1 MTIKI
6 CAALFCAAAIALSS
20 VAVTPADAQ
29 TTQKRATTKKV
40 AKKYGPVPT
49 SMAPPP
55 RARITVQRR
64 TFLDAGTHVIP
75 GDRKFTDYAY
85 PPTYYPASVAD
96 NRAGMYIDQTALPG
110 PFTLPGRSNPWP
122 WNWCVGC

>member
-1 MTIKI
+1 MTMKLW
-6 CAALFCAAAIALSS
+6 AAVFCAAAIALTS
-20 VAVTPADAQ
+20 VAITPADAQ
-29 TTQKRATTKKV
+29 SQKRTVTKKS
-40 AKKYGPVPT
+40 AKKYGPVPI
-49 SMAPPP
+49 SMAPP

-96 NRAGMYIDQTALPG
+96 NRAGMYVDQSALPG
-110 PFTLPGRSNPWP
+110 PFTLPGRDNPWP

>member
-1 MTIKI
+1 MTLKI
-6 CAALFCAAAIALSS
+6 CAALFCAAALTLAP

-29 TTQKRATTKKV
+29 TQKKSATKKS
-40 AKKYGPVPT
+40 AKKYGPVPI

-55 RARITVQRR
+55 RSRITVTRR

-75 GDRKFTDYAY
+75 GDRKFTDYAL
-85 PPTYYPASVAD
+85 PPAYYPASVAD

-110 PFTLPGRSNPWP
+110 PFTLPGRDNPWP

>member
-1 MTIKI
+1 MTLKI
-6 CAALFCAAAIALSS
+6 CAALFCAAALTLSPI
-20 VAVTPADAQ
+20 AVTPADAQ
-29 TTQKRATTKKV
+29 TQKKSATKKA
-40 AKKYGPVPT
+40 AKKYGPVPI

-55 RARITVQRR
+55 RSRITVTRR

-75 GDRKFTDYAY
+75 GDRKFTDYAL
-85 PPTYYPASVAD
+85 PPAYYPASVAD

-110 PFTLPGRSNPWP
+110 PFTLPGRDNPWP